1 MKVAIA
7 SDHGGLNL
15 RAELIRHLQKKGHD
29 VVDLGPEGAGSVD
42 YPDYAKL
49 VTDAVLAGEVERG
62 ILVCGT
68 GQGMAMSANKV
79 PGIRA
84 AVVSDTFSAQMATE
98 HNDAKVLCLG
108 ERILGPSLAQKCVD
122 IWIGSTFEG
131 GRHERRVQKIE
142 GIVETI

>member
-1 MKVAIA
+1 M
-7 SDHGGLNL
+7 N
-15 RAELIRHLQKKGHD
+15 
-29 VVDLGPEGAGSVD
+29 LGPEGTGSVD

-108 ERILGPSLAQKCVD
+108 ERILGPSLAQKCGIFGLAVLSRAEGMNDAFRRSRYCRDD
-122 IWIGSTFEG
+122 INRDRSARIG
-131 GRHERRVQKIE
+131 
-142 GIVETI
+142 